1 MPQPQGPL
9 RAYYRL
15 VPQIKALEPE
25 RRRTWVSLVAA
36 WTGLAVPGLL
46 LGVWLWRMGGGG
58 FHLIT
63 PPLAAA
69 GLAAWLS
76 PSLIY
81 PFKHEFKRKVIRPMM
96 RELLRDVDY
105 APLGSV
111 SALDLEASLLFSEPL
126 TGVEGEDLVIGRHE
140 DVDIKFSEVVAYR
153 EVETQGA
160 AIPLAPRSREKFRT
174 KQVVFR
180 GLFFVAE
187 FNKPTRGQVVVHP
200 DRLEGR
206 LGPLAAAL
214 QPRRDGEG
222 LVHVRMEDPRF
233 ERHYVVY
240 ASSPETAHYA
250 LTPAL
255 MEQLAEFRE
264 RVGAPVAFS
273 IHYGKLYMAVATR
286 KNMLEPPLFGPLA
299 SPRVFRGY
307 LEDVE
312 LFLALVESLGLNRRI
327 WGEGT
332 WP

>member
-1 MPQPQGPL
+1 MSTPPGPL

-15 VPQIKALEPE
+15 VPRIRGLEPE
-25 RRRTWVSLVAA
+25 RRRTWVSLIAA
-36 WTGLAVPGLL
+36 WAGLVIPGLL
-46 LGVWLWRMGGGG
+46 LGVWLWRLGGGW
-58 FHLIT
+58 FHLIA

-69 GLAAWLS
+69 ALAAWLS

-96 RELLRDVDY
+96 RELLRGVDY

-126 TGVEGEDLVIGRHE
+126 AGVEGEDLVIGRHE
-140 DVDIKFSEVVAYR
+140 DVDVKFSEVVAYR
-153 EVETQGA
+153 EVETRGA
-160 AIPLAPRSREKFRT
+160 GTPLAPRSGQKLRI

-180 GLFFVAE
+180 GVFFVTE
-187 FNKPTRGQVVVHP
+187 FNKPTRGQVVVYP
-200 DRLEGR
+200 DRLEPH
-206 LGPLAAAL
+206 LGPIAAAL
-214 QPRRDGEG
+214 QPRRDEAG
-222 LVHVRMEDPRF
+222 LVQVRMEDPRF
-233 ERHYVVY
+233 ERDYVVY

-255 MEQLAEFRE
+255 MEQLAEFRK

-299 SPRVFRGY
+299 SPRIFRDY
-307 LEDVE
+307 LEAVG
-312 LFLALVESLGLNRRI
+312 LFLALVESLTLNRKI

>member
-1 MPQPQGPL
+1 MPPAQGPL

-15 VPQIKALEPE
+15 VPRIKALEPE
-25 RRRTWVSLVAA
+25 RRRAWISLGAA
-36 WTGLAVPGLL
+36 WAGLVIPGLL
-46 LGVWLWRMGGGG
+46 LGFWLWRLGGGWLY
-58 FHLIT
+58 FLT

-69 GLAAWLS
+69 ALAAWLS
-76 PSLIY
+76 PSLLY
-81 PFKHEFKRKVIRPMM
+81 PFKHEFKREVIRPMM
-96 RELLRDVDY
+96 RELLQDVDY

-111 SALDLEASLLFSEPL
+111 SALDLEASLLFSVPIS
-126 TGVEGEDLVIGRHE
+126 GVEGEDLVIGRHDGVE
-140 DVDIKFSEVVAYR
+140 VKFSEVVGYS
-153 EVETQGA
+153 E
-160 AIPLAPRSREKFRT
+160 IRSRGRATLHTPGDDAELKT
-174 KQVVFR
+174 KQIVFR
-180 GLFFVAE
+180 GLFFVAD

-206 LGPLAAAL
+206 LGPIAGTL
-214 QPRRDGEG
+214 QPRRDGAG

-240 ASSPETAHYA
+240 ASSAETAHYA

-273 IHYGKLYMAVATR
+273 IQYGKLYMAVATH
-286 KNMLEPPLFGPLA
+286 KDMLEPPLFGPLA
-299 SPRVFRGY
+299 SPRVFRNY

-312 LFLALVESLGLNRRI
+312 LFLSLVEALGLNRKI